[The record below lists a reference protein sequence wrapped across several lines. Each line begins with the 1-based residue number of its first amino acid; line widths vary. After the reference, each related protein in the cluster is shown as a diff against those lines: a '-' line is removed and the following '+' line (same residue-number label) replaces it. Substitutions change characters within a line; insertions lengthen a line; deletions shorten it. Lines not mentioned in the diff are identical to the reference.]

1 MPGSWP
7 HPGWW
12 HNSQLMAVGEWEG
25 AGSISYISEWRKSEV
40 KPPRASIYGLGHNFQ
55 LISEEVLKWL
65 VQWQTTLE
73 KNAFFYIY
81 LATTKG
87 HFLLPCAKEKRWFY
101 GSVVLSLISD
111 AGTLPAEVA
120 LLYLFY
126 ISACYRILTCLSK
139 IQTRFPRKGQT
150 CKSVCHAKPTRKC

>member
-1 MPGSWP
+1 MAQLPANGC
-7 HPGWW
+7 WW
-12 HNSQLMAVGEWEG
+12 MRRSREHKLPFRMEEKQGQ
-25 AGSISYISEWRKSEV
+25 
-40 KPPRASIYGLGHNFQ
+40 PPRASIYGLGHNFQ
-55 LISEEVLKWL
+55 LISEEVLKCL
-65 VQWQTTLE
+65 VQWQATLE

-101 GSVVLSLISD
+101 GSIVLSLISD

-126 ISACYRILTCLSK
+126 ISACNRILTCLSK